1 MICRNCGAPNDKNN
15 LRCGNCK
22 SVLQEPATT
31 TQYAKRVIQSPLRQA
46 QPSNIISANNPSF
59 SQRSTTEGQAMN
71 YQSPQDNPDQHVYD
85 PGITPEI
92 EPESVVQ
99 PQAAPARSRSIVK
112 TASILLL
119 VLIAIASAGT
129 ALYLF
134 LKPADTDA
142 SFVFAEA
149 EKKFSNQNYASA
161 LVMYREFVNRY
172 PEDYLVSLAQSR
184 IETINNHFA
193 FEKEQKEHRIE
204 ELLQNAK
211 EAFRKQRYLKPQDDN
226 VLYYTSGVLELD
238 PANPGALEL
247 QALVVRHFEDKALDA
262 QKKGFTRNAV
272 NYYENILQIMPND
285 STTLAKI
292 EALKSRKR

>member
-1 MICRNCGAPNDKNN
+1 MVCRNCGAANDKNN
-15 LRCGNCK
+15 VRCGNCK
-22 SVLQEPATT
+22 TLLQEPATA

-59 SQRSTTEGQAMN
+59 SQRSSTEGPAMN
-71 YQSPQDNPDQHVYD
+71 YQPPQNNPDQNVFD
-85 PGITPEI
+85 PEVSPEVKMG
-92 EPESVVQ
+92 STVQ
-99 PQAAPARSRSIVK
+99 TQAAPVQSRSKVKAVSIVLL
-112 TASILLL
+112 ALFAIL
-119 VLIAIASAGT
+119 SAGT

-149 EKKFSNQNYASA
+149 EKKFNDQNYASA
-161 LVMYREFVNRY
+161 LVMYREFVTRY
-172 PEDYLVSLAQSR
+172 PEDYLVSLAQNR

-193 FEKEQKEHRIE
+193 FEKQQKEQNIE

-211 EAFRKQRYLKPQDDN
+211 EAYRKQRYLKPQDDN
-226 VLYYTSGVLELD
+226 VLSYTSRVLELD
-238 PANPGALEL
+238 PTNSSAMEL
-247 QALVVRHFEDKALDA
+247 QALLVRYYEDKAIDA
-262 QKKGFTRNAV
+262 QKRGYSRTAA
-272 NYYENILQIMPND
+272 NYYESILQIMPND